1 MVKQNIKLKEMT
13 MKKRCS
19 YFWDY
24 YRYHVIGACLILVL
38 MGTVIREVAN
48 QSTILLN
55 VVISEMINERTD
67 VTDLEQ
73 QLTQLVKSEAE
84 ENETIRI
91 YTYPFNNIES
101 SSSDLTQV
109 YLEKFVAQVAI
120 SELDVFILEE
130 NDFSYFYEQGLF
142 KPLDELLQ
150 EVEGMD
156 SSDYLLAEDDHVY
169 AIRLEGNKLLEA
181 KGIETKNKV
190 VTVLSNSLRQEE
202 SADLILALLNK
213 SLLMCNFK
221 EKFSII

>member
-67 VTDLEQ
+67 VTELEQ
-73 QLTQLVKSEAE
+73 QLTQIVKSEAE

-91 YTYPFNNIES
+91 YAYPFNNIES
-101 SSSDLTQV
+101 SFSDLTQV

-150 EVEGMD
+150 EVEGID

-213 SLLMCNFK
+213 SFK
-221 EKFSII
+221 

>member
-13 MKKRCS
+13 IKKRCS

-67 VTDLEQ
+67 VTELEQ

-150 EVEGMD
+150 EVEGID

-213 SLLMCNFK
+213 SFK
-221 EKFSII
+221 

>member
-1 MVKQNIKLKEMT
+1 MMKQNIKLKEMT

-67 VTDLEQ
+67 VTELEQ

-150 EVEGMD
+150 EVEGID

-213 SLLMCNFK
+213 SFK
-221 EKFSII
+221 

>member
-67 VTDLEQ
+67 VMELEQ

-150 EVEGMD
+150 EVEGID

-213 SLLMCNFK
+213 SFK
-221 EKFSII
+221 

>member
-13 MKKRCS
+13 MKQRFS

-24 YRYHVIGACLILVL
+24 YRYHVIGAFLILVL
-38 MGTVIREVAN
+38 MGTVIQEVAN

-67 VTDLEQ
+67 VTELEQ
-73 QLTQLVKSEAE
+73 QLTQIVKSEAE

-91 YTYPFNNIES
+91 YAYPFNNIES
-101 SSSDLTQV
+101 SFSDLTQV

-150 EVEGMD
+150 EVEGID

-213 SLLMCNFK
+213 SFK
-221 EKFSII
+221 

>member
-67 VTDLEQ
+67 VTELEQ
-73 QLTQLVKSEAE
+73 QLTQIVKSEAE

-91 YTYPFNNIES
+91 YAYPFNNIES
-101 SSSDLTQV
+101 SFSDLTQV

-150 EVEGMD
+150 EVEGID

-213 SLLMCNFK
+213 
-221 EKFSII
+221 

>member
-1 MVKQNIKLKEMT
+1 MAKQNIKLKEMT

-67 VTDLEQ
+67 VTELEQ
-73 QLTQLVKSEAE
+73 QFTQLVKSEAE

-91 YTYPFNNIES
+91 YAYPFNNIES
-101 SSSDLTQV
+101 SFSDLTQV

-150 EVEGMD
+150 EVEGID

-213 SLLMCNFK
+213 SFK
-221 EKFSII
+221 

>member
-13 MKKRCS
+13 MKKRFS

-67 VTDLEQ
+67 VTELEQ
-73 QLTQLVKSEAE
+73 QLTQIVKSEAE

-91 YTYPFNNIES
+91 YAYPFNNIES
-101 SSSDLTQV
+101 SFSDLTQV

-156 SSDYLLAEDDHVY
+156 SSDYLLADEDHVY
-169 AIRLEGNKLLEA
+169 AIRLDGNKLLED

-213 SLLMCNFK
+213 
-221 EKFSII
+221 

>member
-67 VTDLEQ
+67 VTELEQ

-150 EVEGMD
+150 EVEGID

-213 SLLMCNFK
+213 S
-221 EKFSII
+221 

>member
-38 MGTVIREVAN
+38 MRTVIREVAN

-67 VTDLEQ
+67 VTELEQ

-150 EVEGMD
+150 EVEGID

-213 SLLMCNFK
+213 SFK
-221 EKFSII
+221 

>member
-13 MKKRCS
+13 IKKRCS

-55 VVISEMINERTD
+55 VVIPEMINERTD
-67 VTDLEQ
+67 VTELEQ

-150 EVEGMD
+150 EVEGID

-213 SLLMCNFK
+213 SFK
-221 EKFSII
+221 

>member
-67 VTDLEQ
+67 VTELEQ

-142 KPLDELLQ
+142 KPLDELLH
-150 EVEGMD
+150 EVEGID

-202 SADLILALLNK
+202 SADLILGLLNK
-213 SLLMCNFK
+213 SFK
-221 EKFSII
+221 

>member
-13 MKKRCS
+13 MKQRFS

-67 VTDLEQ
+67 VTELEQ

-150 EVEGMD
+150 EVEGID

-213 SLLMCNFK
+213 
-221 EKFSII
+221 

>member
-67 VTDLEQ
+67 VTELEQ

-150 EVEGMD
+150 EVDGID

-213 SLLMCNFK
+213 SFK
-221 EKFSII
+221 

>member
-13 MKKRCS
+13 MKQRFS

-24 YRYHVIGACLILVL
+24 YRYHVIGAFLILVL
-38 MGTVIREVAN
+38 MGTVIQEVAN

-67 VTDLEQ
+67 VTELEQ
-73 QLTQLVKSEAE
+73 QLTQIVKSEAE

-91 YTYPFNNIES
+91 YAYPFNNIES
-101 SSSDLTQV
+101 SFSDLTQV

-156 SSDYLLAEDDHVY
+156 SSDYLLADEDHVY
-169 AIRLEGNKLLEA
+169 AIRLDGNKLLED

-213 SLLMCNFK
+213 SFK
-221 EKFSII
+221 

>member
-67 VTDLEQ
+67 VTELEQ

-150 EVEGMD
+150 EVEGID

-213 SLLMCNFK
+213 SFK
-221 EKFSII
+221 